1 MRAVLVPSSGAADVL
16 QVTEVDRP
24 SPGAG
29 QVLVR
34 VAVAGVNYMDVYQR
48 SGAVSLPT
56 PFVAGVEGV
65 GTVAEI
71 GDGVDDLAIGRRVG
85 WLRGGQGSYAE
96 YVLVDSAMAVPIPDA
111 VPDDVAAAVLMQGV
125 TAHYLATDTYRVQP
139 GDTVLVHSAAGGVGQ
154 LLTQVVTLRGGRVIG
169 TVSTEQK
176 AEVARA
182 AGAEEVLRYEEVPVR
197 VRQLTDGN
205 GVAVVYDGV
214 GGATF
219 DASLASLRPRGVLV
233 VYGTSSGPT
242 PPLEIPRL
250 NSGGSLYVTR
260 PTVVHYT
267 ATREELRA
275 RTDELFGWVASGQ
288 LRVSIGGRYPLADA
302 ARAHQ
307 DLESRRTTGKL
318 LLFPADGAGAR
329 LTIRPS
335 TSFVGFPRECRAR
348 QLPDSACAAASSSAD
363 PPRQGRRRPGR
374 HRPAA
379 RRAGHAAGGRDRQLA
394 RGVRAGARPGG
405 GVPRPPGGAD
415 LGAGGRTAG
424 TAAPGRPSTRGSTTT
439 PSRRCSRSSVRR
451 PATCGR
457 WPSSATTRRSR
468 SSRPSSTTVDGN
480 PAAQRDLETGS
491 RPRAVAVFS
500 LAGPFADI
508 APGTA
513 TLDDFTA
520 PHG

>member
-1 MRAVLVPSSGAADVL
+1 VRAVLVPSTGAADVL

-48 SGAVSLPT
+48 SGAVPLPT

-65 GTVAEI
+65 GTVVEA
-71 GDGVDDLAIGRRVG
+71 GDGVDDLPVGRRVG

-96 YVLVDSAMAVPIPDA
+96 YVLVDAAMAVPLPDA
-111 VPDDVAAAVLMQGV
+111 VSDEVAAAVLMQGV
-125 TAHYLATDTYRVQP
+125 TAHYLATDTYRVRP
-139 GDTVLVHSAAGGVGQ
+139 GDTVLVHAAAGGVGQ

-182 AGAEEVLRYEEVPVR
+182 AGADEVLRYEEVPDGVKE
-197 VRQLTDGN
+197 LTGGK
-205 GVAVVYDGV
+205 GVAAVYDGV

-267 ATREELRA
+267 ATQEELRA
-275 RTDELFGWVASGQ
+275 RTDEVFGWITSGQ
-288 LRVSIGGRYPLADA
+288 LRVSIGGRFPLDDA
-302 ARAHQ
+302 ARAHG

-318 LLFPADGAGAR
+318 LLVVGDGAA
-329 LTIRPS
+329 
-335 TSFVGFPRECRAR
+335 
-348 QLPDSACAAASSSAD
+348 SA
-363 PPRQGRRRPGR
+363 
-374 HRPAA
+374 
-379 RRAGHAAGGRDRQLA
+379 
-394 RGVRAGARPGG
+394 
-405 GVPRPPGGAD
+405 
-415 LGAGGRTAG
+415 
-424 TAAPGRPSTRGSTTT
+424 
-439 PSRRCSRSSVRR
+439 
-451 PATCGR
+451 
-457 WPSSATTRRSR
+457 
-468 SSRPSSTTVDGN
+468 
-480 PAAQRDLETGS
+480 
-491 RPRAVAVFS
+491 
-500 LAGPFADI
+500 
-508 APGTA
+508 
-513 TLDDFTA
+513 
-520 PHG
+520 

>member
-1 MRAVLVPSSGAADVL
+1 VRAVLVPSTGAADVL

-24 SPGAG
+24 SPGDG

-48 SGAVSLPT
+48 SGTVPLPT

-65 GTVAEI
+65 GTVVEV
-71 GDGVDDLAIGRRVG
+71 GNGVDDLPIGRRVG

-96 YVLVDSAMAVPIPDA
+96 YVLVDAAMAVPVPQA
-111 VPDDVAAAVLMQGV
+111 VPDEVAAAVLMQGV
-125 TAHYLATDTYRVQP
+125 TAQYLATDTYPVQP

-154 LLTQVVTLRGGRVIG
+154 LLTQVVKLRGGRVIG

-182 AGAEEVLRYEEVPVR
+182 AGADAVLRYEEVPDGVK
-197 VRQLTDGN
+197 QLTGGA
-205 GVAVVYDGV
+205 GVAAVYDGV

-242 PPLEIPRL
+242 PALEIPRL

-275 RTDELFGWVASGQ
+275 RTDEVFGWVASGQ

-302 ARAHQ
+302 ARAHE

-318 LLFPADGAGAR
+318 LLLPSEGAA
-329 LTIRPS
+329 
-335 TSFVGFPRECRAR
+335 
-348 QLPDSACAAASSSAD
+348 
-363 PPRQGRRRPGR
+363 
-374 HRPAA
+374 
-379 RRAGHAAGGRDRQLA
+379 
-394 RGVRAGARPGG
+394 
-405 GVPRPPGGAD
+405 
-415 LGAGGRTAG
+415 TA
-424 TAAPGRPSTRGSTTT
+424 
-439 PSRRCSRSSVRR
+439 
-451 PATCGR
+451 
-457 WPSSATTRRSR
+457 
-468 SSRPSSTTVDGN
+468 
-480 PAAQRDLETGS
+480 
-491 RPRAVAVFS
+491 
-500 LAGPFADI
+500 
-508 APGTA
+508 
-513 TLDDFTA
+513 
-520 PHG
+520 

>member
-1 MRAVLVPSSGAADVL
+1 VRAVLVTSSGAADVL

-65 GTVAEI
+65 GTVVEV
-71 GDGVDDLAIGRRVG
+71 GDGVDDLPIGQRVG

-96 YVLVDSAMAVPIPDA
+96 YVLVDAAMAVPVPDA
-111 VPDDVAAAVLMQGV
+111 VPDEAAAAVLMQGV

-139 GDTVLVHSAAGGVGQ
+139 GDTVLVHAAAGGVGQ
-154 LLTQVVTLRGGRVIG
+154 LLTQVVRLRGGRVIG

-176 AEVARA
+176 AEIARA
-182 AGAEEVLRYEEVPVR
+182 AGAEEVLRYEEVPGR
-197 VRQLTDGN
+197 VKQLTGGE
-205 GVAVVYDGV
+205 GVAAVYDGV

-219 DASLASLRPRGVLV
+219 DASLASLRARGVLV

-288 LRVSIGGRYPLADA
+288 LRVSIGGRFLLADVT
-302 ARAHQ
+302 RAHQ

-318 LLFPADGAGAR
+318 LLFPAEG
-329 LTIRPS
+329 
-335 TSFVGFPRECRAR
+335 
-348 QLPDSACAAASSSAD
+348 
-363 PPRQGRRRPGR
+363 
-374 HRPAA
+374 AA
-379 RRAGHAAGGRDRQLA
+379 RA
-394 RGVRAGARPGG
+394 
-405 GVPRPPGGAD
+405 
-415 LGAGGRTAG
+415 
-424 TAAPGRPSTRGSTTT
+424 
-439 PSRRCSRSSVRR
+439 
-451 PATCGR
+451 
-457 WPSSATTRRSR
+457 
-468 SSRPSSTTVDGN
+468 
-480 PAAQRDLETGS
+480 
-491 RPRAVAVFS
+491 
-500 LAGPFADI
+500 
-508 APGTA
+508 
-513 TLDDFTA
+513 
-520 PHG
+520 

>member
-1 MRAVLVPSSGAADVL
+1 VRAVLVTSSGAADVL

-65 GTVAEI
+65 GTVVEV
-71 GDGVDDLAIGRRVG
+71 GDGVDDLPIGQRVG

-96 YVLVDSAMAVPIPDA
+96 YVLVDAAMAVPVPDA
-111 VPDDVAAAVLMQGV
+111 VPDEAAAAVLMQGV

-139 GDTVLVHSAAGGVGQ
+139 GDTVLVHAAAGGVGQ
-154 LLTQVVTLRGGRVIG
+154 LLTQVVRLRGGRVIG

-182 AGAEEVLRYEEVPVR
+182 AGAEEVLRYEEVPGR
-197 VRQLTDGN
+197 VKQLTGGE
-205 GVAVVYDGV
+205 GVAAVYDGV

-219 DASLASLRPRGVLV
+219 DASLASLRARGVLV

-275 RTDELFGWVASGQ
+275 RTDELFGWVASG
-288 LRVSIGGRYPLADA
+288 
-302 ARAHQ
+302 
-307 DLESRRTTGKL
+307 
-318 LLFPADGAGAR
+318 
-329 LTIRPS
+329 
-335 TSFVGFPRECRAR
+335 
-348 QLPDSACAAASSSAD
+348 
-363 PPRQGRRRPGR
+363 
-374 HRPAA
+374 
-379 RRAGHAAGGRDRQLA
+379 
-394 RGVRAGARPGG
+394 
-405 GVPRPPGGAD
+405 
-415 LGAGGRTAG
+415 
-424 TAAPGRPSTRGSTTT
+424 
-439 PSRRCSRSSVRR
+439 
-451 PATCGR
+451 
-457 WPSSATTRRSR
+457 
-468 SSRPSSTTVDGN
+468 
-480 PAAQRDLETGS
+480 
-491 RPRAVAVFS
+491 
-500 LAGPFADI
+500 
-508 APGTA
+508 
-513 TLDDFTA
+513 
-520 PHG
+520 

>member
-1 MRAVLVPSSGAADVL
+1 VRAVLVTSSGAADVL

-24 SPGAG
+24 SPDAG

-65 GTVAEI
+65 GTVVEV
-71 GDGVDDLAIGRRVG
+71 GDGVDDLPIGQRVG

-96 YVLVDSAMAVPIPDA
+96 YVLVDAAMAVPVPDA
-111 VPDDVAAAVLMQGV
+111 VPDEAAAAVLMQGV

-139 GDTVLVHSAAGGVGQ
+139 GDTVLVHAAAGGVGQ
-154 LLTQVVTLRGGRVIG
+154 LLTQVVGLRGGRVIG

-182 AGAEEVLRYEEVPVR
+182 AGAEEVLRYEEVPGR
-197 VRQLTDGN
+197 VKQLTGGE
-205 GVAVVYDGV
+205 GVAAVYDGV

-219 DASLASLRPRGVLV
+219 DASLASLRARGVLV

-288 LRVSIGGRYPLADA
+288 LRVSIGGRFLLADVT
-302 ARAHQ
+302 RAHQ

-318 LLFPADGAGAR
+318 LLFPAEG
-329 LTIRPS
+329 
-335 TSFVGFPRECRAR
+335 
-348 QLPDSACAAASSSAD
+348 
-363 PPRQGRRRPGR
+363 
-374 HRPAA
+374 AA
-379 RRAGHAAGGRDRQLA
+379 RA
-394 RGVRAGARPGG
+394 
-405 GVPRPPGGAD
+405 
-415 LGAGGRTAG
+415 
-424 TAAPGRPSTRGSTTT
+424 
-439 PSRRCSRSSVRR
+439 
-451 PATCGR
+451 
-457 WPSSATTRRSR
+457 
-468 SSRPSSTTVDGN
+468 
-480 PAAQRDLETGS
+480 
-491 RPRAVAVFS
+491 
-500 LAGPFADI
+500 
-508 APGTA
+508 
-513 TLDDFTA
+513 
-520 PHG
+520 

>member
-1 MRAVLVPSSGAADVL
+1 VRAVLVPSSGAADVL

-48 SGAVSLPT
+48 SGAVALPT

-65 GTVAEI
+65 GTVAEV
-71 GDGVDDLAIGRRVG
+71 GDGVDDLAMGRRVG

-96 YVLVDSAMAVPIPDA
+96 YVLVDAAMAVPIPDA
-111 VPDDVAAAVLMQGV
+111 VPDEVAAAALMQGV

-182 AGAEEVLRYEEVPVR
+182 AGAEEVLRYEEVPGR
-197 VRQLTDGN
+197 VRRLTDGN
-205 GVAVVYDGV
+205 GVAAVYDGV

-318 LLFPADGAGAR
+318 LLFPADGAA
-329 LTIRPS
+329 
-335 TSFVGFPRECRAR
+335 
-348 QLPDSACAAASSSAD
+348 
-363 PPRQGRRRPGR
+363 
-374 HRPAA
+374 PA
-379 RRAGHAAGGRDRQLA
+379 
-394 RGVRAGARPGG
+394 
-405 GVPRPPGGAD
+405 
-415 LGAGGRTAG
+415 
-424 TAAPGRPSTRGSTTT
+424 
-439 PSRRCSRSSVRR
+439 
-451 PATCGR
+451 
-457 WPSSATTRRSR
+457 
-468 SSRPSSTTVDGN
+468 
-480 PAAQRDLETGS
+480 
-491 RPRAVAVFS
+491 
-500 LAGPFADI
+500 
-508 APGTA
+508 
-513 TLDDFTA
+513 
-520 PHG
+520 